1 MISLSKKK
9 NKVGGEQKDSDRRKQ
24 EAMGSTLTMRLV
36 SQDSHAIRHTRGWSQ
51 ANLHKEQRRNNTLKA
66 GEGEPTTKIV
76 QRWGTR
82 YDRVR
87 TTDEEEIT
95 FWI

>member
-1 MISLSKKK
+1 MS
-9 NKVGGEQKDSDRRKQ
+9 GEQKDSDRRKQ
-24 EAMGSTLTMRLV
+24 EAMGSSLTMRLD
-36 SQDSHAIRHTRGWSQ
+36 SQDSQAIRHPRGWSQ

-76 QRWGTR
+76 ERWEPR